1 MSNYLKTLNVTFTP
15 PSGGWDETAKTKT
28 LSNPDGNTPIQASN
42 AIDDD
47 FGLWPETTYTITA
60 NAVDSYDQAVTVN
73 IASQSYETKRDFP
86 AFHNMSAGHAILK
99 ATGQQSG
106 EELNVFNNR
115 NNKTYGL
122 NQPDTL
128 FTSVTDGN
136 TESDGTK
143 NQLNGAFLNASSFK
157 VDYLSDYSDPNI
169 YDLEDLTN
177 WIQLSGVSDIASS
190 RYGAYYGF
198 NSFIPKADAA
208 IEFDSYNKK
217 LGVYT
222 IGASLYKGVLGT
234 DQTVTPITLA
244 ATPVRSDISPT
255 AVCTDTNAFFDSI
268 DEGDADA
275 GKDLAIP
282 VASSGAITYPV
293 NSIYKTKVDDLSAT
307 VVEEEIVDNTVSVL
321 GISTDEWRDNEEDA
335 VWTLDIKAT
344 APHKT
349 GSSYNVP
356 TESDMRI
363 NLWTLFPPR
372 QVLKK
377 VVVNSGTQS
386 LNEVQFS
393 SQNWYAESPEMTSIN
408 FTGRNVPYQGDEKV
422 GYFNFSTE
430 TDSRRPFLPLVHK
443 NLDVSNYVFGFVPGF
458 DTKDDDNDYENF
470 FIANDPIGTYQD
482 DGDIC
487 TFGTAFVVEGLFE
500 PLGSNEALAILSN
513 PCDPELNW
521 KVLTMHDT
529 ETSLTTGK
537 IDDDFYEAVMADK
550 TKVENISNDIGFS
563 AESMDDFNRALS
575 TGTEEDRNFTQT
587 IYRTSWPDYDTTI
600 DYNTST
606 PLGAGTNFYQELIPG
621 RYYAFKVTSANYAG
635 ISSKPFIIKTAEAE
649 SSTLITTINN
659 DSTTTGTNTQPGTYQ
674 IGSISIQTESTL
686 PIDVTFQ
693 LGAGTQIAN
702 NSVIEITDTH
712 TGHTY
717 TSQGATSWN
726 GTSPAFSTSGTYT
739 LTITSP
745 TTKLANDNSGSVI
758 APIIH
763 TYEITVTDSNSLS
776 VTTGNASSV
785 GIDSATL
792 NGSWTKTGSHNVTA
806 EGFKWWVTSDGENTA
821 TTIPVSETTSSFS
834 YNLSSL
840 SPNTSYTYK
849 AYATSDDTTIG
860 TNGTVWGQPVTFTT
874 DSNVNPVNL
883 DFNSITR
890 TTGTITVS

>member
-15 PSGGWDETAKTKT
+15 PSGGWDGTAKTKT
-28 LSNPDGNTPIQASN
+28 LSNPISGSN
-42 AIDDD
+42 IIDDT

-60 NAVDSYDQAVTVN
+60 NAVDSYDQAVTVT

-86 AFHNMSAGHAILK
+86 AFHNMSAGHAILTAK
-99 ATGQQSG
+99 GHQSG

-115 NNKTYGL
+115 KNKTYGL
-122 NQPDTL
+122 NPPDTL

-136 TESDGTK
+136 TVSDGSK

-157 VDYLSDYSDPNI
+157 VEYLSDYSDPNI
-169 YDLEDLTN
+169 YDLEDPTN
-177 WIQLSGVSDIASS
+177 WIHLSGVSDIATS
-190 RYGAYYGF
+190 RYEAYYDF

-217 LGVYT
+217 LGVYA
-222 IGASLYKGVLGT
+222 IGANLYKGVLGT
-234 DQTVTPITLA
+234 NQTVTPITLA
-244 ATPVRSDISPT
+244 ATPVKSGISPT
-255 AVCTDTNAFFDSI
+255 AVCTDTNAFFNSI

-282 VASSGAITYPV
+282 RPAAASGAITYPV
-293 NSIYKTKVDDLSAT
+293 GYVYKTKVDDPSAA
-307 VVEEEIVDNTVSVL
+307 VIEEETVDGDVSVL
-321 GISTDEWRDNEEDA
+321 GISANEWRNNEEDA

-344 APHKT
+344 TPHKT

-377 VVVNSGTQS
+377 VVINSGTQA

-393 SQNWYAESPEMTSIN
+393 NQNWYAESPDKTSIN
-408 FTGRNVPYQGDEKV
+408 FIGRNVPSQGDDKV

-443 NLDVSNYVFGFVPGF
+443 NLDVSNRVFGFVPGF
-458 DTKDDDNDYENF
+458 DTEDDSNDHYESF
-470 FIANDPIGTYQD
+470 FIANDPIGAYPD

-487 TFGTAFVVEGLFE
+487 TFGTAFIVEGLFK
-500 PLGSNEALAILSN
+500 PLGSNEARAILSN

-529 ETSLTTGK
+529 EASLTTGK
-537 IDDDFYEAVMADK
+537 IDDDFYEAVMDNK
-550 TKVENISNDIGFS
+550 TKVGDISNDIGFS
-563 AESMDDFNRALS
+563 TDSIDNFDRALS
-575 TGTEEDRNFTQT
+575 TGTGADRNFTQT
-587 IYRTSWPDYDTTI
+587 IYRTSWPEYNTTI
-600 DYNTST
+600 DYNTSA
-606 PLGAGTNFYQELIPG
+606 PLGSGTNFYQELIPG

-649 SSTLITTINN
+649 SSTLITMINS
-659 DSTTTGTNTQPGTYQ
+659 DPATTGTNTQPGTHQ
-674 IGSISIQTESTL
+674 IGSISIQIGSTL

-702 NSVIEITDTH
+702 NSVIEITDNA
-712 TGHTY
+712 GHTY
-717 TSQGATSWN
+717 TSQGAASWN

-745 TTKLANDNSGSVI
+745 TTKLANDDSGVVI
-758 APIIH
+758 LPIIH
-763 TYEITVTDSNSLS
+763 TYTITVTDSNSLS
-776 VTTGNASSV
+776 VTTSSASNV

-792 NGSWTKTGSHNVTA
+792 NGSWSKTGSHNVTA
-806 EGFKWWVTSDGENTA
+806 EGFKWWVTSAGENTA
-821 TTIPVSETTSSFS
+821 TTVPVSGTASSFS
-834 YNLSSL
+834 NNLSSL
-840 SPNTSYTYK
+840 NPNTSYTYK

-860 TNGTVWGQPVTFTT
+860 TNGTVWGQPVSFTT

-883 DFNSITR
+883 DFGQITR